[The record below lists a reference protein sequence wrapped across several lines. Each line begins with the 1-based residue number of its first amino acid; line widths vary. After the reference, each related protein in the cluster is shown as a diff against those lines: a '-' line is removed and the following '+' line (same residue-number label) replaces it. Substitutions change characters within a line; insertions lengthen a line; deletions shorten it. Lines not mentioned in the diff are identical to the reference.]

1 MRRRAI
7 PLTTAAILSVLIVT
21 LASACGGSST
31 SKALSSPAKPEKP
44 NLIVGQ
50 VPAEA
55 NAALYVAQQRG
66 LFKAHGLHVTMQ
78 SITSTSTII
87 PALLHGSM
95 DIGAGQLSTFIG
107 AQASG
112 VGQFRVL
119 ASGLQLGPNVNE
131 LMALKSSGITNAGDL
146 KGKTIAVNATAGNGV
161 LLTDSALSTYNIQPS
176 QVTLVPIAF
185 SDMAAALQ
193 AHRVAA
199 AYTTQPY
206 VTEMEQ
212 QAGASVVAD
221 LDQGAAENY
230 MISGY
235 TVTTAWADKYPN
247 TAAAFAAAINQASA
261 LINANPATAQKAFE
275 TYLKVSPAVAKA
287 MAVGTFPTSVSAAK
301 LQQIANLMLKFKELS
316 SSFNAAALVGKP

>member
-1 MRRRAI
+1 MRRRAT
-7 PLTTAAILSVLIVT
+7 PLATAAILSVLIVT

-31 SKALSSPAKPEKP
+31 SKALTTTKLEKT

-66 LFKAHGLHVTMQ
+66 LFKAHGLNVTME

-95 DIGAGQLSTFIG
+95 DIG

-131 LMALKSSGITNAGDL
+131 LMALKTSGIANAGDL

-161 LLTDSALSTYNIQPS
+161 LLTDSALSTYNVQPS
-176 QVTLVPIAF
+176 QVTLVPMAF

-193 AHRVAA
+193 AHRVDA
-199 AYTTQPY
+199 AYATQPY
-206 VTEMEQ
+206 VTEMQQ

-221 LDQGAAENY
+221 LDQGTAQNY

-235 TVTTAWADKYPN
+235 TVTTAWAAKYPN

-261 LINANPATAQKAFE
+261 LIDANPATAQKAFE
-275 TYLKVSPAVAKA
+275 TYLKVPPAVAQA
-287 MAVGTFPTSVSAAK
+287 MAIGTFPTSVSAAK
-301 LQQIANLMLKFKELS
+301 LQQIADLMLKYKELS
-316 SSFNAAALVGKP
+316 SSFDAAALVGKP

>member
-7 PLTTAAILSVLIVT
+7 PLTTAAILSVVIVT

-31 SKALSSPAKPEKP
+31 SKALTSAKLEKP
-44 NLIVGQ
+44 DLIVGQ

-55 NAALYVAQQRG
+55 NAALYVAQLRG
-66 LFKAHGLHVTMQ
+66 LFAKHGLHVTMQ
-78 SITSTSTII
+78 SIQSTSTII

-119 ASGLQLGPNVNE
+119 ASGLELGPNVNE
-131 LMALKSSGITNAGDL
+131 LLALKSSGITNAGDL

-161 LLTDSALSTYNIQPS
+161 LLTDAALSTYNVQPS
-176 QVTLVPIAF
+176 EVTLVPMAF

-199 AYTTQPY
+199 AYATEPY

-221 LDQGAAENY
+221 LDQGVAQNY
-230 MISGY
+230 MISGF
-235 TVTTAWADKYPN
+235 TVTTAWADKYPD

-261 LINANPATAQKAFE
+261 LIDANPATAQKAFE
-275 TYLKVSPAVAKA
+275 TYLKVSPSVAQA
-287 MAVGTFPTSVSAAK
+287 MAVGTFPTSVSSAK
-301 LQQIANLMLKFKELS
+301 LQQIADPMFKYKELD

>member
-1 MRRRAI
+1 MRRRAT
-7 PLTTAAILSVLIVT
+7 PLATAAILSVLIVT

-31 SKALSSPAKPEKP
+31 SKALTTTKLEKT
-44 NLIVGQ
+44 NLVVGQ

-66 LFKAHGLHVTMQ
+66 LFKAHGLTVTMQ

-131 LMALKSSGITNAGDL
+131 LMALKTSGIANAGDL

-161 LLTDSALSTYNIQPS
+161 LLTDSALSTYNVSPS
-176 QVTLVPIAF
+176 QVTLVPMAF

-193 AHRVAA
+193 AHRVDA
-199 AYTTQPY
+199 AYATQPY
-206 VTEMEQ
+206 VTEMQQ

-221 LDQGAAENY
+221 LDQGTAQNY

-235 TVTTAWADKYPN
+235 TVTS
-247 TAAAFAAAINQASA
+247 AFSQASA
-261 LINANPATAQKAFE
+261 LIDANPATAQKAFE
-275 TYLKVSPAVAKA
+275 TYLKVPSAVAQA
-287 MAVGTFPTSVSAAK
+287 MAIGTFPTNVSAAK
-301 LQQIANLMLKFKELS
+301 LQQIADLMLKYKELS

>member
-7 PLTTAAILSVLIVT
+7 PLTTAAILSVVIVM

-31 SKALSSPAKPEKP
+31 SKALTTTKLEKP
-44 NLIVGQ
+44 DLIVGQ

-55 NAALYVAQQRG
+55 NAALYVAQLRG
-66 LFKAHGLHVTMQ
+66 LFAKHGLDVTMQ
-78 SITSTSTII
+78 SIQSTSTII

-161 LLTDSALSTYNIQPS
+161 LLTDAALSTYNIQPS
-176 QVTLVPIAF
+176 QVTLVPMAF

-199 AYTTQPY
+199 AYATEPY

-221 LDQGAAENY
+221 LDQGVAQNY
-230 MISGY
+230 MISGF

-261 LINANPATAQKAFE
+261 LIDANPATAQKAFE
-275 TYLKVSPAVAKA
+275 TYLKVPPNVAQA
-287 MAVGTFPTSVSAAK
+287 MAVGTFPTSVSSAK
-301 LQQIANLMLKFKELS
+301 LQQIADLMLKYKELD

>member
-7 PLTTAAILSVLIVT
+7 PLTTVAILSVLIMT
-21 LASACGGSST
+21 LATACGGSST
-31 SKALSSPAKPEKP
+31 SKALTTTKLEKADV
-44 NLIVGQ
+44 IVGQ

-55 NAALYVAQQRG
+55 NAALYVAQSRG
-66 LFKAHGLHVTMQ
+66 LFAKHGLHVTMQ
-78 SITSTSTII
+78 SIQSTSTII

-119 ASGLQLGPNVNE
+119 ASGLELGPNVNE
-131 LMALKSSGITNAGDL
+131 LMALKSSGIANAGDL

-161 LLTDSALSTYNIQPS
+161 LLTDAALSTYNIQPS
-176 QVTLVPIAF
+176 QVTLVPMAF

-199 AYTTQPY
+199 AYATEPY

-221 LDQGAAENY
+221 LDQGVAQNY
-230 MISGY
+230 MISGF
-235 TVTTAWADKYPN
+235 TVTTAWAAKYPN
-247 TAAAFAAAINQASA
+247 TAAAFAAAINQASS
-261 LINANPATAQKAFE
+261 LIDANPATAQTAFE
-275 TYLKVSPAVAKA
+275 TYLKVSPSVAQA
-287 MAVGTFPTSVSAAK
+287 MAVGTFPTNVSTAK
-301 LQQIANLMLKFKELS
+301 LQQIANLMLKYKELT
-316 SSFNAAALVGKP
+316 SSFDAAALVGKP

>member
-1 MRRRAI
+1 MRRRAT
-7 PLTTAAILSVLIVT
+7 PLATAAILSVLIVT

-31 SKALSSPAKPEKP
+31 SKALTTTKLEKT

-66 LFKAHGLHVTMQ
+66 LFKAHGLNVTME

-95 DIGAGQLSTFIG
+95 DIGAGQVSTFIG

-131 LMALKSSGITNAGDL
+131 LMALKTSGIANAGDL

-161 LLTDSALSTYNIQPS
+161 LLTDSALSTYNVQPS
-176 QVTLVPIAF
+176 QVTLVPMAF

-193 AHRVAA
+193 AHRVDA
-199 AYTTQPY
+199 AYATQPY
-206 VTEMEQ
+206 VTEMQQ

-221 LDQGAAENY
+221 LDQGTAQNY

-235 TVTTAWADKYPN
+235 TVTTAWAAKYPN

-261 LINANPATAQKAFE
+261 LIDANPATAQKAFE
-275 TYLKVSPAVAKA
+275 TYLKVPPAVAQA
-287 MAVGTFPTSVSAAK
+287 MAIGTFPTSVSAAK
-301 LQQIANLMLKFKELS
+301 LQQIADLMLKYKELS
-316 SSFNAAALVGKP
+316 SSFDAAALVGKP

>member
-1 MRRRAI
+1 MRRCAA
-7 PLTTAAILSVLIVT
+7 PLAILSVLVMT
-21 LASACGGSST
+21 LASACSGSST
-31 SKALSSPAKPEKP
+31 TSGALATSKLEKP
-44 NLIVGQ
+44 DLVVGQ

-66 LFKAHGLHVTMQ
+66 LFAAHGLHVTME
-78 SITSTSTII
+78 SITSTSTVI

-95 DIGAGQLSTFIG
+95 DIGAGQLSTFIS

-112 VGQFRVL
+112 IGQFRVL
-119 ASGLQLGPNVNE
+119 ASGLQLGPDVNE
-131 LMALKSSGITNAGDL
+131 LMALKSSGIANAGDL

-161 LLTDSALSTYNIQPS
+161 LLTDSALSTYSIQPG
-176 QVTLVPIAF
+176 QVTLVPMAF

-193 AHRVAA
+193 AHRVDA
-199 AYTTQPY
+199 AYATEPY

-212 QAGASVVAD
+212 QAGASVVTD
-221 LDQGAAENY
+221 LDQGAALNY

-235 TVTTAWADKYPN
+235 TVTTAWAAKYPN

-275 TYLKVSPAVAKA
+275 TYLKVPAAVAQA

-301 LQQIANLMLKFKELS
+301 LQQIADLMLKFKELD